1 MSHPSLTPSVPID
14 TGTLLERAR
23 RVAALVLAPA
33 ANATDQSETVPR
45 ENLRALADAGLLG
58 IATPARYGGHGVPAR
73 IAREYLE
80 IIAGACGVTAFVQIQ
95 HATAACPLIARGDNE
110 ALKERVL
117 PRFASGERFCTVG
130 FSHVRRPGP
139 PMVRVEPDGDHVR
152 LHGTVPW
159 LTGHGIADDAVIA
172 GTLPDGRLMYV
183 LTSLQAGESIVPSPP
198 LRLCAMS
205 ASATVS
211 LTLRD
216 LRVGPDQVI
225 ATVTREH
232 QAVRDVAGMLTPSA
246 LSLGVA
252 GAAAALLAELAERRG
267 STHLAGAARGFEDE
281 REAARAEV
289 DAWADRPEAE
299 GYGEHVVRVRA
310 WCIDLGVRAAHA
322 AVIASGGSANLLDHT
337 AQRLFRE
344 AMLYSLT
351 AQTRD
356 LQTAT
361 VQRLLARG
369 GRATGPVGP

>member
-1 MSHPSLTPSVPID
+1 MSASSPPLPVATDPGV
-14 TGTLLERAR
+14 LVERAR
-23 RVAALVLAPA
+23 RLAALVLAPA
-33 ANATDQSETVPR
+33 ANATDQAEAVPR
-45 ENLRALADAGLLG
+45 EHLRALADAGLLG
-58 IATPARYGGHGVPAR
+58 VATPARHGGHGAPAR
-73 IAREYLE
+73 VAREVLE
-80 IIAGACGVTAFVQIQ
+80 ILAGACGVTAFVQMQ

-117 PRFASGERFCTVG
+117 PRLAAGERFCTVG

-172 GTLPDGRLMYV
+172 GALPDGRLMYV
-183 LTSLQAGESIVPSPP
+183 LTSLQAGDSIEVSPP
-198 LRLCAMS
+198 LRLSAMN

-216 LRVGPDQVI
+216 LRVGPEQVI
-225 ATVTREH
+225 ATVTREQ
-232 QAVRDVAGMLTPSA
+232 QAARDVAGLLTPSA

-252 GAAAALLAELAERRG
+252 GAAAALLADLAERRG
-267 STHLAGAARGFEDE
+267 SAHLAGAARTFDDE

-289 DAWADRPEAE
+289 NEWAERPEAE
-299 GYGEHVVRVRA
+299 GYGEHAVRVRA

-322 AVIASGGSANLLDHT
+322 AVAATGGSANLLDHA

-356 LQTAT
+356 LQAVT
-361 VQRLLARG
+361 VQRLLDRG
-369 GRATGPVGP
+369 GGAMDRARP